1 MFFPKMQKLNK
12 ISHYIFLLGARVEW
26 EVSPNERHI
35 ARLGAV
41 MSVFTEGH
49 RVTPT
54 AATWT
59 VDRLETSWCPPGQ
72 CSGCP
77 HHGVQLVSVNMGHL
91 AA

>member
-1 MFFPKMQKLNK
+1 MSGILP
-12 ISHYIFLLGARVEW
+12 
-26 EVSPNERHI
+26 
-35 ARLGAV
+35 RLGAV

-91 AA
+91 ATSS